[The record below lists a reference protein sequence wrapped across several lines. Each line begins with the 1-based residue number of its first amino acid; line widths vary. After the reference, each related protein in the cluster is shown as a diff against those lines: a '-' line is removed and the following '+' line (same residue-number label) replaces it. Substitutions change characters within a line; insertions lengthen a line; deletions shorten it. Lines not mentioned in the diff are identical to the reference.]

1 MINRDLSSTIEDHAL
16 EQVPASARQNWLAL
30 SWNTAGIVTTLV
42 QLFLGA
48 LVTFAAGFK
57 IALMAG
63 IVVTVFG
70 SLLGWACG
78 HVAYRSGLSS
88 TVMSRYFGF
97 GQKGSIISS
106 LIFAFMIIG
115 FLALENALLYQG
127 FVFYFHLA
135 DTLTMRIII
144 YGLFSVTWVIL
155 TAYGFELVARVSS
168 ITLVLFLF
176 VLVYI
181 TYVVVSGATHS
192 ATDLTSF
199 GPQFSLEALKAMG
212 IDSNSDVS
220 KFVFCLNV
228 LIGSAGAL
236 ALVDADLGRY
246 ARSSRDIGIA
256 ALIGNIAED
265 ILMLGLGGIIMYAG
279 IPSLIEFYM
288 HTGGMT
294 REAAE
299 QATLQSPDS
308 ITAAFVVF
316 GGGLGALLMVLAQ
329 GKAQVINTYSASLSL
344 SNLFDAFNWRPGRL
358 AFVILANLIGLLMLY
373 GQILALVNSWITI
386 LGVLTTAFAGV
397 IVADYFIV
405 RLFFK
410 GGEAVTTEAAEMVN
424 WAGVVTVI
432 SSVLISHY
440 VLNRYIPVEFFST
453 LLICLIGYPALRMT
467 VFKPAARSYGALN
480 KF

>member
-1 MINRDLSSTIEDHAL
+1 MSDQDLSSTIEDHAL
-16 EQVPASARQNWLAL
+16 EQVPASARQGWLAL

-48 LVTFAAGFK
+48 LVTFVAGFK
-57 IALMAG
+57 IAIMAG
-63 IVVTVFG
+63 LLVTVCG

-88 TVMSRYFGF
+88 TVMSRYYGF

-127 FVFYFHLA
+127 FLFYFNLA
-135 DTLTMRIII
+135 DTLTTRIII
-144 YGLFSVTWVIL
+144 YGLLSVAWVFL
-155 TAYGFELVARVSS
+155 TAYGFALVARVSS
-168 ITLVLFLF
+168 VTLVLFLF
-176 VLVYI
+176 VIAYI
-181 TYVVVSGATHS
+181 TYVVVSGVSHS
-192 ATDLTSF
+192 AGDLTSY
-199 GPQFSLEALKAMG
+199 GSQFPTEVLKGMG
-212 IDSNSDVS
+212 IDSDVS
-220 KFVFCLNV
+220 KFIFCVNV

-256 ALIGNIAED
+256 ALIGNLMMD

-279 IPSLIEFYM
+279 IPALIDFYM
-288 HTGGMT
+288 NTGGMT

-299 QATLQSPDS
+299 KATLQSPDS
-308 ITAAFVVF
+308 IAAAFIVF
-316 GGGLGALLMVLAQ
+316 GGGIGALLMVLAQ

-358 AFVILANLIGLLMLY
+358 VFVIFANLIGLLMLY
-373 GQILALVNSWITI
+373 GQILALVNSWITM

-397 IVADYFIV
+397 IVADFFIV
-405 RLFFK
+405 RGLFK
-410 GGEAVTTEAAEMVN
+410 GGEAEISKAAEMVN
-424 WAGVVTVI
+424 WAGVATAI
-432 SSVLISHY
+432 SAVLISHY
-440 VLNRYIPVEFFST
+440 VLNSYIPVEFFST
-453 LLICLIGYPALRMT
+453 LLICLVMYPVLRLT
-467 VFKPAARSYGALN
+467 VFKPSTEFQRAFS